1 MALAVWYIAGMNDD
15 TTFRQRIAG
24 RSVRAFAK
32 AVGRSVAQINEA
44 IDRWAE
50 SATDKI
56 RKHTL
61 AELARLDELQE
72 TFYARALEGDVS
84 RGALVTKIVER
95 RCVMLGLH
103 TPQSAVLQIVDET
116 KAKETS
122 IDKIERV
129 LAEFAAQKKDDPTT
143 H

>member
-1 MALAVWYIAGMNDD
+1 VREIANA
-15 TTFRQRIAG
+15 QG
-24 RSVRAFAK
+24 RSVSQF
-32 AVGRSVAQINEA
+32 NEV

-50 SATDKI
+50 AAITDKI

-61 AELARLDELQE
+61 ALELARLDELQE
-72 TFYARALEGDVS
+72 VFYQRALEGDVQC
-84 RGALVTKIVER
+84 GALVTKILER

-103 TPQSAVLQIVDET
+103 APQTAVLKIVDEAT
-116 KAKETS
+116 PKETS

-129 LAEFAAQKKDDPTT
+129 LDALIEDQRKKTDPTT

>member
-32 AVGRSVAQINEA
+32 ALGLGGICRS
-44 IDRWAE
+44 R
-50 SATDKI
+50 
-56 RKHTL
+56 
-61 AELARLDELQE
+61 
-72 TFYARALEGDVS
+72 GDVS

-116 KAKETS
+116 KPKETS